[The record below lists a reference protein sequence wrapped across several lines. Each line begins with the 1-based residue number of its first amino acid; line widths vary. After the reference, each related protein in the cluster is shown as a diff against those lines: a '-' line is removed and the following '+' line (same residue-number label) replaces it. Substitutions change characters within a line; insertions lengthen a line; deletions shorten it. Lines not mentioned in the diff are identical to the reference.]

1 MLNNIFNILDKLGF
15 GSQKRAISIQFSN
28 SALNP
33 QIMLQRIDGFHA
45 INEGLSAE
53 LICLSTNPFIELKQF
68 IGCQVAVDQVTDS
81 GQLFR
86 TTGIITGAS
95 QGQSDGAFS
104 LYRLTMQD
112 PTSLW
117 HKRRNSRVFM
127 NKSVPEILE
136 VIFKEWQSKSSLFA
150 SSLKLD
156 TSGLTKS
163 YDIRPFSM
171 QSNESDYAYL
181 TRLMREESINWLVD
195 ESHYIVVSNSQSI
208 EAQKLRLVDDNAQF
222 KAIERRTI
230 RYHRSNATEQYDSIT
245 SFIAQRS
252 LQPTAIH
259 VQRWQAD
266 SLSQEDASGSVLSSH
281 KHSSNRDNESLSLE
295 QAWSISPAWISD
307 LKGEDQATKS
317 GNSQLDKLNTQ
328 LNQYQALQAKY
339 FTAHSSVRDTQVGY
353 WFQLSDHPELEK
365 NHSSTDR
372 EFLILKKH
380 FYNQNNLPKDIKDQL
395 EKLLTLSHWETS
407 KDSDQ
412 ERQANELMVV
422 RRSIA
427 VVPEYDPLEHR
438 PVAHVQRAKVT
449 TDGEEIHVDEWGR
462 IKVRFLFTRT
472 DDHSHDGGAGSNDND
487 TDSAWVDVLTSWA
500 GEGYGARFL
509 PRKDEL
515 VVIDFFDGNIDRPFV
530 TGRIHE
536 AERNPTKFDIKG
548 QLPDTKKLSGIRSKE
563 VDGEGFNQ
571 LRFDDTTGQISTQLH
586 SSHGATQLNLGNLS
600 HPKEIATSDG
610 RGEGFELRSDQW
622 GAVRAG
628 QGLLISTHKQD
639 SAKGTHLDAH
649 EGRSQLEGNF
659 NNAKTLSSIAKNQ
672 KTDEIESIEQLKIF
686 FEQIEKDIGKFKK
699 AIMLLSAPNSIGLST
714 SEDIH
719 ISADGQINQYA
730 NKSIN
735 QSTNHNFI
743 LHAQDKISLFAAEA
757 GARLFAGKGKIE
769 LQAQNDQLDIVA
781 RKGVQ
786 IISTESEVIIR
797 ANKKIVLESGGSR
810 LEISSA
816 GIRNATGSLFE
827 VKAGQHQFKS
837 GEQKAYPEYKLPVL
851 HEYSQ
856 KFLIKDSENQ
866 ILKNMNYLAVTKS
879 GVYYEGKT
887 DEEGYT
893 KRIYRPESEG
903 MQVYLG
909 KEAEEKLKEVKG

>member
-1 MLNNIFNILDKLGF
+1 MLDNIFGILDKLGF
-15 GSQKRAISIQFSN
+15 GTQKRAISAQFSN
-28 SALNP
+28 SQLNS
-33 QIMLQRIDGFHA
+33 QIMLQRIDGYHG

-68 IGCQVAVDQVTDS
+68 IGCQVVVDQVTDS

-95 QGQSDGAFS
+95 QGQSDGALS

-127 NKSVPEILE
+127 NKSVPEIFE
-136 VIFKEWQSKSSLFA
+136 VIFKEWQSKSPLFA

-156 TSGLTKS
+156 TSGLTKN

-171 QSNESDYAYL
+171 QSNESDYTYL
-181 TRLMREESINWLVD
+181 TRILREESINWLVD
-195 ESHYIVVSNSQSI
+195 EANYIVSSNSQSI
-208 EAQKLRLVDDNAQF
+208 EPQKLRLIDDNAQY

-230 RYHRSNATEQYDSIT
+230 RYHRSNAVEKYDSIT

-266 SLSQEDASGSVLSSH
+266 QLSQEDGSGSVLSKH

-295 QAWSISPAWISD
+295 QAWNVSPAWISD
-307 LKGEDQATKS
+307 LKGEDQVTKS
-317 GNSQLDKLNTQ
+317 GNSQLEKLNTQ

-339 FTAHSSVRDTQVGY
+339 FTAQSSVRDTQVGY
-353 WFQLSDHPELEK
+353 WFQLIDHPELEK
-365 NHSSTDR
+365 NHSSGDK
-372 EFLILKKH
+372 EFLILNKH
-380 FYNQNNLPKDIKDQL
+380 FYNQNNIPKDMKDQL
-395 EKLLTLSHWETS
+395 EKLLILSHWDTS
-407 KDSDQ
+407 KDRDQ

-422 RRSIA
+422 RRSIT
-427 VVPEYDPLEHR
+427 VVPEYDPLVHR

-487 TDSAWVDVLTSWA
+487 TDSAWVDVLTPWA

-536 AERNPTKFDIKG
+536 AQRNPTKFDIKG

-600 HPKEIATSDG
+600 HPKEKAESDG
-610 RGEGFELRSDQW
+610 RGEGFELRTDQW
-622 GAVRAG
+622 GGIRAPKG
-628 QGLLISTHKQD
+628 ILITTEIASNASGSHLDRKNLQKNIEKSLGINTTIKNAAKGHQTTEPELELQESLKSELPNWNESDTTPFIAIDAKDSIILDADKGIVAQAKQNIDISTERNVQIF
-639 SAKGTHLDAH
+639 SGKGFL
-649 EGRSQLEGNF
+649 
-659 NNAKTLSSIAKNQ
+659 
-672 KTDEIESIEQLKIF
+672 
-686 FEQIEKDIGKFKK
+686 
-699 AIMLLSAPNSIGLST
+699 
-714 SEDIH
+714 
-719 ISADGQINQYA
+719 A
-730 NKSIN
+730 NV
-735 QSTNHNFI
+735 
-743 LHAQDKISLFAAEA
+743 LDKISLFAKA
-757 GARLFAGKGKIE
+757 
-769 LQAQNDQLDIVA
+769 
-781 RKGVQ
+781 
-786 IISTESEVIIR
+786 
-797 ANKKIVLESGGSR
+797 
-810 LEISSA
+810 A
-816 GIRNATGSLFE
+816 GIKI
-827 VKAGQHQFKS
+827 KAGQGPVEIEAQADSMKIASQELMHVYAINDFVKVESGKGILLASGGGYIKIEGGNIDIVCPGTISLKAGQVKVMPGSNLSTDLAAMPKLQMDYDEQFVIRNKV
-837 GEQKAYPEYKLPVL
+837 GATMPNTKYR
-851 HEYSQ
+851 
-856 KFLIKDSENQ
+856 IKTGDGKIIEGVTDS
-866 ILKNMNYLAVTKS
+866 
-879 GVYYEGKT
+879 EGKT
-887 DEEGYT
+887 EKVTGMSMT
-893 KRIYRPESEG
+893 KAILTI
-903 MQVYLG
+903 LG
-909 KEAEEKLKEVKG
+909 

>member
-1 MLNNIFNILDKLGF
+1 MLDNIFGILDKLGF
-15 GSQKRAISIQFSN
+15 GTQKRAISAQFSN
-28 SALNP
+28 SQLNS
-33 QIMLQRIDGFHA
+33 QIMLQRIDGYHG

-68 IGCQVAVDQVTDS
+68 IGSQVAVDQVTDS

-86 TTGIITGAS
+86 TTGTITGAS
-95 QGQSDGAFS
+95 QGQSDGALS

-112 PTSLW
+112 STSLW

-136 VIFKEWQSKSSLFA
+136 VIFKEWQSKSPLFA

-156 TSGLTKS
+156 TSGLTKT

-171 QSNESDYAYL
+171 QSNESDFSYL
-181 TRLMREESINWLVD
+181 TRILREESINFLID
-195 ESHYIVVSNSQSI
+195 EANYIVSSNSQSI
-208 EAQKLRLVDDNAQF
+208 EPQKLRLIDDNAQF

-230 RYHRSNATEQYDSIT
+230 RYHRSNAVEKYDSIT
-245 SFIAQRS
+245 SFIAERS

-266 SLSQEDASGSVLSSH
+266 QLSQEDGSGSVLSKH
-281 KHSSNRDNESLSLE
+281 KYSSNRDNESLSLE

-307 LKGEDQATKS
+307 LKSEDQATKS
-317 GNSQLDKLNTQ
+317 GNSQLEKLNTQ

-339 FTAHSSVRDTQVGY
+339 FTAQSSVRDTQVGY
-353 WFQLSDHPELEK
+353 WFQLIDHPELEK
-365 NHSSTDR
+365 NHSSGDK
-372 EFLILKKH
+372 EFLILNKH
-380 FYNQNNLPKDIKDQL
+380 FYNQNNIPKDMKDQL
-395 EKLLTLSHWETS
+395 EKLLLLSHWDTR

-427 VVPEYDPLEHR
+427 VVPEYDPLVHR

-449 TDGEEIHVDEWGR
+449 TDGEEIYVDEWGR

-487 TDSAWVDVLTSWA
+487 TDSAWVDVLTPWA

-536 AERNPTKFDIKG
+536 AQRNPTKFDIKG

-600 HPKEIATSDG
+600 HPKEKAESDG
-610 RGEGFELRSDQW
+610 RGEGFELRTDQW
-622 GAVRAG
+622 GGIRAPKG
-628 QGLLISTHKQD
+628 ILITTEVDANASGNQLDRSNLQQNIEKFLGTNTAIKDAAKGHQTTEPELELQESIKSELPSWNESDTTPFIAIDAKDSIILDADKGIIAQAKQNIDISTERNVQIF
-639 SAKGTHLDAH
+639 S
-649 EGRSQLEGNF
+649 GRG
-659 NNAKTLSSIAKNQ
+659 
-672 KTDEIESIEQLKIF
+672 F
-686 FEQIEKDIGKFKK
+686 F
-699 AIMLLSAPNSIGLST
+699 
-714 SEDIH
+714 
-719 ISADGQINQYA
+719 A
-730 NKSIN
+730 NV
-735 QSTNHNFI
+735 
-743 LHAQDKISLFAAEA
+743 LDKISLFAKAA
-757 GARLFAGKGKIE
+757 GIKIKAGEGPVEIESQASTMKIASQELMHVYAINDFVKVESGKGILLASGGGYIKIE
-769 LQAQNDQLDIVA
+769 GGNIDIVCPG
-781 RKGVQ
+781 K
-786 IISTESEVIIR
+786 IS
-797 ANKKIVLESGGSR
+797 L
-810 LEISSA
+810 
-816 GIRNATGSLFE
+816 
-827 VKAGQHQFKS
+827 KAGQVKVMPGSNLSTDLAAMPKLQMDYDELFVLRNKV
-837 GEQKAYPEYKLPVL
+837 GKAMPKMKYKITTEDGKVI
-851 HEYSQ
+851 Q
-856 KFLIKDSENQ
+856 G
-866 ILKNMNYLAVTKS
+866 VTDA
-879 GVYYEGKT
+879 EGKT
-887 DEEGYT
+887 EKVTSLSMTKAVISLLGYVDE
-893 KRIYRPESEG
+893 
-903 MQVYLG
+903 
-909 KEAEEKLKEVKG
+909 

>member
-1 MLNNIFNILDKLGF
+1 MLDNIFGILDKLGF
-15 GSQKRAISIQFSN
+15 GTQKRAISIQFSN
-28 SALNP
+28 SQLNS
-33 QIMLQRIDGFHA
+33 QIMLQRIDGYHA

-112 PTSLW
+112 ATSLW

-127 NKSVPEILE
+127 NKSVVEICE
-136 VIFKEWQSKSSLFA
+136 VIFKEWQSKSPLFA

-156 TSGLTKS
+156 TSGLTKI

-171 QSNESDYAYL
+171 QANESDYTYL
-181 TRLMREESINWLVD
+181 TRIMREESINWLVD
-195 ESHYIVVSNSQSI
+195 ESHYIVANNSQSI
-208 EAQKLRLVDDNAQF
+208 EAQKLRLIDDNNQF

-281 KHSSNRDNESLSLE
+281 KNSSNQDNESLSLE
-295 QAWSISPAWISD
+295 QAWSVSPAWISD

-328 LNQYQALQAKY
+328 LNQYQSLQAKY

-365 NHSSTDR
+365 NHSSSDK
-372 EFLILKKH
+372 EFLILSKRL
-380 FYNQNNLPKDIKDQL
+380 YNQNNLPKDIKDQI
-395 EKLLTLSHWETS
+395 EKLLSLNHWNSS

-427 VVPEYDPLEHR
+427 VVPEYDPLQHR
-438 PVAHVQRAKVT
+438 PIAHVQRAKVT

-472 DDHSHDGGAGSNDND
+472 DDHSHDGGAGSNDTD
-487 TDSAWVDVLTSWA
+487 VDSAWVDVLTPWA

-509 PRKDEL
+509 PRKDEI

-536 AERNPTKFDIKG
+536 AQRNPTKFDIKG

-563 VDGEGFNQ
+563 VGGEGFNQ

-600 HPKEIATSDG
+600 HPKEKAESDG
-610 RGEGFELRSDQW
+610 RGEGFELRTDQW
-622 GAVRAG
+622 GGIRAPKG
-628 QGLLISTHKQD
+628 ILITTESASNANGNQLDRSNLQKNIEKFLETNNAIKD
-639 SAKGTHLDAH
+639 AAKGHQTTEPELELQESLKTELPSWNESDTTPYIAIDAKDSLIFDADKGIIAQAKANIDISS
-649 EGRSQLEGNF
+649 ERNVQIFSGRG
-659 NNAKTLSSIAKNQ
+659 
-672 KTDEIESIEQLKIF
+672 F
-686 FEQIEKDIGKFKK
+686 F
-699 AIMLLSAPNSIGLST
+699 
-714 SEDIH
+714 
-719 ISADGQINQYA
+719 A
-730 NKSIN
+730 NV
-735 QSTNHNFI
+735 
-743 LHAQDKISLFAAEA
+743 LDKISLFAKAS
-757 GARLFAGKGKIE
+757 GIKI
-769 LQAQNDQLDIVA
+769 
-781 RKGVQ
+781 
-786 IISTESEVIIR
+786 
-797 ANKKIVLESGGSR
+797 
-810 LEISSA
+810 
-816 GIRNATGSLFE
+816 
-827 VKAGQHQFKS
+827 KAGQGPIEIEAQADSMKIASQELMHVYAINDFVKVES
-837 GEQKAYPEYKLPVL
+837 GKGILLAAGGGYIKIEGGNIDIVCPGTMSLKAGQIKTMPGSSLSTDLAAMPKLQMDYDELFVLRNRAGKAMPNMKYK
-851 HEYSQ
+851 
-856 KFLIKDSENQ
+856 IKTEDGKTIEG
-866 ILKNMNYLAVTKS
+866 VTDA
-879 GVYYEGKT
+879 EGKT
-887 DEEGYT
+887 EKATSLSMTKAVITLLGYVDE
-893 KRIYRPESEG
+893 
-903 MQVYLG
+903 
-909 KEAEEKLKEVKG
+909 